1 MTGARTLPLGKG
13 KINFKGS
20 GQQCPR
26 TVTCIYVV
34 SRKFLCLA
42 IIARMNFFSGDL
54 LVDLHEH

>member
-1 MTGARTLPLGKG
+1 MTGAQTLRLGKG

-26 TVTCIYVV
+26 TVTIYVV